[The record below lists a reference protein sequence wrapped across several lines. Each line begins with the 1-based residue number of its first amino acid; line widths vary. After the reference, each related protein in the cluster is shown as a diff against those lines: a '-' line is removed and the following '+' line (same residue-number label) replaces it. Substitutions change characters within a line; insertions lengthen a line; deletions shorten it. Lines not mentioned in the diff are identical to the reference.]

1 MADQTK
7 LLAEVQRELTAIRI
21 EAERLA
27 GRVQALE
34 TVVERYGQ
42 DDGDAK

>member
-1 MADQTK
+1 MADQQ
-7 LLAEVQRELTAIRI
+7 LLAEVRRELTEIRI

-34 TVVERYGQ
+34 TIIERYGH
-42 DDGDAK
+42 DDDNE

>member
-1 MADQTK
+1 MADHTE
-7 LLAEVQRELTAIRI
+7 LLAEVGRELAAIRI

-27 GRVQALE
+27 GQMRALK

-42 DDGDAK
+42 DDGE